1 MARPRTNTA
10 KKPRA
15 KREAPSA
22 KEPTPRS
29 ARAPRTRLAS
39 PAGEAIAIAAEAA
52 GAAGAG
58 KRAKPERPRE
68 SPSVRAI
75 KAAMAAAPS
84 EHPGEG
90 PDAARMKDFDWDD
103 GESSVAEPTELY
115 NRWSERGDDLT
126 RRLAELGVDERLY
139 EIDLKAGRIA
149 WLDGEGGALCE
160 ARAQLICCHH
170 AASRRLVMAWADPVL
185 ASLGAEQA
193 DGMPGEREDLDD
205 LGAWVAAM
213 KCAESCGAEFLYRVP
228 GALASHFLAL
238 RHLRRGDA
246 AAAPVEASPDEGSP
260 VGLVLCR
267 LDEARRALDPSR
279 VRADEARDRLA
290 RAGADVTRQSETT
303 FRDTEWTGRLART
316 GRMLLQL
323 SGRVARPTYT
333 AIAMGRS
340 CEDLVDVA
348 IAEEMRRSVALLV
361 DEWAAF
367 G

>member
-1 MARPRTNTA
+1 MARARTNTA

-15 KREAPSA
+15 KRDAPSA

-29 ARAPRTRLAS
+29 ARAPRARIPS
-39 PAGEAIAIAAEAA
+39 PAAA
-52 GAAGAG
+52 
-58 KRAKPERPRE
+58 KRPKPEKPRE

-75 KAAMAAAPS
+75 KAAMAEAPS
-84 EHPGEG
+84 EHSGEG

-103 GESSVAEPTELY
+103 GEAPVAEPTELY

-139 EIDLKAGRIA
+139 EVDLRAGRIA
-149 WLDGEGGALCE
+149 WVDGEGGVLCE

-185 ASLGAEQA
+185 ASLGAEA
-193 DGMPGEREDLDD
+193 TDGMQAERDDLDD

-213 KCAESCGAEFLYRVP
+213 RCAEACGAEFLYRVP

-246 AAAPVEASPDEGSP
+246 AEEEEGAGAEGEDSP
-260 VGLVLCR
+260 VGLVLSR
-267 LDEARRALDPSR
+267 LEEARRALDPR
-279 VRADEARDRLA
+279 EVRADDARDRLA
-290 RAGADVTRQSETT
+290 RAGADVTKKAETT
-303 FRDTEWTGRLART
+303 YRDTEWSGRLART
-316 GRMLLQL
+316 GRLLLQL

-340 CEDLVDVA
+340 CEELVDIA
-348 IAEEMRRSVALLV
+348 IADEMRRSVALLV

>member
-1 MARPRTNTA
+1 MARARTNTAA

-22 KEPTPRS
+22 KEPTPHS
-29 ARAPRTRLAS
+29 ARAPRARLPS
-39 PAGEAIAIAAEAA
+39 PAVA
-52 GAAGAG
+52 
-58 KRAKPERPRE
+58 KRPKPERPRE

-75 KAAMAAAPS
+75 KAAMAEAPS
-84 EHPGEG
+84 EHSGEG

-103 GESSVAEPTELY
+103 GEAPVAEPTELY

-126 RRLAELGVDERLY
+126 RKLAELGVDERLY
-139 EIDLKAGRIA
+139 EVDLRAGRIA
-149 WLDGEGGALCE
+149 WVDGEGGVLCE

-185 ASLGAEQA
+185 ASLGAEA
-193 DGMPGEREDLDD
+193 TDGMPGERDDLDD

-213 KCAESCGAEFLYRVP
+213 RCAESCGAEFLYRVP

-246 AAAPVEASPDEGSP
+246 AEAESEAAEADGGSP
-260 VGLVLCR
+260 VGLVLAR
-267 LDEARRALDPSR
+267 LDEARRALDPSFKSDGQ
-279 VRADEARDRLA
+279 VRADDARDRLA

-303 FRDTEWTGRLART
+303 YRDTEWTGRLART

-340 CEDLVDVA
+340 CEELVDAA
-348 IAEEMRRSVALLV
+348 IADEMRRSVALLV

-367 G
+367 S